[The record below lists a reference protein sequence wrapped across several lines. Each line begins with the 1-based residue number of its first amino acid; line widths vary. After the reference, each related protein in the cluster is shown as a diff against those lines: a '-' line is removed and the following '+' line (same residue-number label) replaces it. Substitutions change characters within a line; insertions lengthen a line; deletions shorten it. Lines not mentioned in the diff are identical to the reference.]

1 MALTPQRAPIAGLEP
16 VKRYDTLA
24 DRAYE
29 QLRAALTT
37 GSFFPG
43 QKLTIRKIAAILGV
57 SATPVRDAI
66 SRLLFERVLECD
78 INRNVFVPRLDA
90 QRLRHI
96 YALRIALEGLA
107 AEEGTRV
114 LTDEDV
120 DRLEQVQLALIAAMD
135 RQDYSRVLVENEK
148 FHFGIYSACGNPLLV
163 EAIQQ
168 LWIKLGPTMNL
179 LYPTY
184 NKTRTGVSHH
194 LKVITALRTHD
205 PKQVRA
211 AIEADLRDGE
221 IALRQALEV
230 ADEEAATKTVQK
242 RRRKKA
248 PPAEA

>member
-1 MALTPQRAPIAGLEP
+1 MASSPQRAPIAGLEP

-78 INRNVFVPRLDA
+78 VNRNVFVPRLDA

-107 AEEGTRV
+107 AEEGARNFTRA
-114 LTDEDV
+114 DV
-120 DRLEQVQLALIAAMD
+120 DHLEQVQLALIAAMD

-194 LKVITALRTHD
+194 LKVVAALRSGD
-205 PKQVRA
+205 PAAVRA

-221 IALRQALEV
+221 LALRQAIES
-230 ADEEAATKTVQK
+230 AEQEAAAKAAQK
-242 RRRKKA
+242 RRRRKA
-248 PPAEA
+248 AAAEG

>member
-194 LKVITALRTHD
+194 LKVITALRTRD
-205 PKQVRA
+205 PRQVRA

>member
-1 MALTPQRAPIAGLEP
+1 MPSNSQRAAISGLEP

-29 QLRAALTT
+29 QLREALTT
-37 GSFFPG
+37 GSFYPG

-78 INRNVFVPRLDA
+78 INRNVFVPRLNA
-90 QRLRHI
+90 ERLRNI

-107 AEEGTRV
+107 AEEGTRYFSR
-114 LTDEDV
+114 DAI
-120 DRLEQVQLALIAAMD
+120 DRLEQIQISLIAAMD
-135 RQDYSRVLVENEK
+135 RQDYGRVLVENEK
-148 FHFGIYSACGNPLLV
+148 FHFGIYAACGNPLLV

-179 LYPTY
+179 LYPSY
-184 NKTRTGVSHH
+184 NRSRTGVSHH
-194 LKVITALRTHD
+194 LKVIAALRSGH
-205 PKQVRA
+205 PQEVRD

-221 IALRQALEV
+221 IELRQALE
-230 ADEEAATKTVQK
+230 AAEQEATSKKPAQK
-242 RRRKKA
+242 RRRKTS
-248 PPAEA
+248 